1 MSVIRILDDRLVNK
15 IAAGEV
21 VERPASIIKEL
32 LENSVDAGATAIEVR
47 LGSGGR
53 QLVEIADD
61 GCGMDASDALMC
73 LERHATSKIRTQ
85 DDLFN
90 IATLGF
96 RGEALPS
103 IASVCKFEIVS
114 RPRGKDVGTRVVV
127 EGGIISRNEPV
138 GCPPGTRIS
147 ARQLFYNVPARRKFL
162 RTVPTE
168 LGHCLEGVIREAL
181 IHPEIDW
188 RVEHDGS
195 EVLRAPR
202 VKTRAERASDLL
214 KDRGKALFPVAF
226 ESGTLAVEGLISPV
240 GVHHGSS
247 AGAMYLYVNGRF
259 VRDPVLR
266 RAVND
271 AYKHIVPKGRYP
283 TVVLSIRVP
292 PVDVDVNVHPNK
304 TEVRFRYAR
313 DLQSAIAQGIRDALE
328 DYGIRRPVNERR
340 PASDVA
346 DARGETMALPLADA
360 PSLPA
365 GAPPMAGQPSS
376 PWAAP
381 PERSHGVSPLLRTG
395 PVDPIGR
402 RPDGSL
408 SPLPPAAMSDAEPL
422 AAAPAA
428 LPPLAGSPFEP
439 VPGGLSASPAP
450 QPVPQPVPLP
460 APVPVPIPEAPA
472 FTLPDALLPVARF
485 QDLRVIGQFALT
497 YLLCEGGGE
506 LIVIDQHAAHER
518 ITLYNLQKAAREQL
532 GGAQRLL
539 TPVLVE
545 LTAGR
550 ASLLA
555 ENLAVLEQLSL
566 DVEHYGG
573 GTFAIRALPAGLKNQ
588 DMPQLLEDIADDL
601 AEGGRGAPALEMRDR
616 VLNTMACHNS
626 IRAAQT
632 LSPYEMRELL
642 KALDGVDFSVCA
654 HGRPVAIRVDQVEL
668 ERRFHRS

>member
-1 MSVIRILDDRLVNK
+1 MSVIRILSDRLVNK

-47 LGSGGR
+47 LASGGR
-53 QLVEIADD
+53 QLIEIADD

-90 IATLGF
+90 VATLGF

-114 RPRGKDVGTRVVV
+114 RPRDQDVGTRVVV
-127 EGGIISRNEPV
+127 EGGVIARNEPV

-188 RVEHDGS
+188 RVEHDGN
-195 EVLRAPR
+195 EVMRAPR
-202 VKTRAERASDLL
+202 VKTRAERAGDLL

-292 PVDVDVNVHPNK
+292 PADVDVNVHPNK

-313 DLQSAIAQGIRDALE
+313 DLQSAIAQGLRDALE
-328 DYGIRRPVNERR
+328 SYGIRRPVHERKAG
-340 PASDVA
+340 PSAP
-346 DARGETMALPLADA
+346 DARGETMALPLTDA
-360 PSLPA
+360 PPDRSGLPA
-365 GAPPMAGQPSS
+365 LPPGAPPVAAQPPS
-376 PWAAP
+376 PWAAA
-381 PERSHGVSPLLRTG
+381 PERSQGVSPLLRTG
-395 PVDPIGR
+395 PDPIGR

-408 SPLPPAAMSDAEPL
+408 S
-422 AAAPAA
+422 A
-428 LPPLAGSPFEP
+428 LPPLTGSPFDA
-439 VPGGLSASPAP
+439 VPAPTPPAPAP
-450 QPVPQPVPLP
+450 QAAQVLP
-460 APVPVPIPEAPA
+460 APQVPRVPQAPPA
-472 FTLPDALLPVARF
+472 FTLPDALLPVPRF

-497 YLLCEGGGE
+497 YLVCEGGGE
-506 LIVIDQHAAHER
+506 MILIDQHAAHER
-518 ITLYNLQKAAREQL
+518 ITLYNLQKAARAQL

-550 ASLLA
+550 ASLLS
-555 ENLAVLEQLSL
+555 ENLGVLEQLSL